1 MSKLKFLLF
10 FLLLVSCNKE
20 PVLFQIDFV
29 SQPQNG
35 GSINL
40 SSSNYNEGEILK
52 LEAVPAENYSFD
64 FWSGDLNSNQAL
76 TDLNVDSDKTVIANF
91 SKKTFELNI
100 TIEGQGKV
108 SKRLIKSGSKNDYS
122 YGSVVEILASPE
134 NGWTFDEWKGDIE
147 NNTTNPVHINI
158 DGQKDI
164 TAVFK
169 KNYVGKNTSKF
180 LALGDSYTVGASVTF
195 SERWPVQFLDE
206 LKLYTTAIDT
216 LQIIATSGWR
226 VDQLK
231 FGMDNSNLEPPYGLV
246 SLLIGVNNQYQGQ
259 NANDFRP
266 EFIEM
271 LEKSLKLVNNRKER
285 FFVISIPDWGASPYG
300 FGFDRAKVSKEINEF
315 NSVVKEE
322 SEKRGLRYFDITAI
336 SRRALIDRTLIASDG
351 LHPSGKMYKLWVDM
365 MIPEISK
372 INFD

>member
-1 MSKLKFLLF
+1 MFKLKFLLF
-10 FLLLVSCNKE
+10 FSLLVSCSKE

-40 SSSNYNEGEILK
+40 NSSSYNEGEILK
-52 LEAVPAENYSFD
+52 LEAIPSENYSFD
-64 FWSGDLNSNQAL
+64 FWSGDLNSNQSLA
-76 TDLNVDSDKTVIANF
+76 DLNVDSNKTVIANF
-91 SKKTFELNI
+91 SKKRFEVNI

-122 YGSVVEILASPE
+122 YGSVVEILASPD
-134 NGWTFDEWKGDIE
+134 NGWSFVEWQGDIE

-158 DGQKDI
+158 DSEKNI
-164 TAVFK
+164 TAIFK
-169 KNYVGKNTSKF
+169 KDYIGKNTSKF
-180 LALGDSYTVGASVTF
+180 LALGDSYTIGQSVEVN
-195 SERWPVQFLDE
+195 ERWPVQFLKE
-206 LKLYTTAIDT
+206 LKATTNVIDT
-216 LQIIATSGWR
+216 LQIIAKTGWR

-231 FGMDNSNLEPPYGLV
+231 EAMNSSDLEPPYGIV

-266 EFIEM
+266 EFIEI
-271 LEKSLKLVNNRKER
+271 LEKSLKLVENRTER
-285 FFVISIPDWGASPYG
+285 LFVISIPDWGASPYG

-322 SEKRGLRYFDITAI
+322 SEKRGLRYFDITTI

-351 LHPSGKMYKLWVDM
+351 LHPSGKMYKLWVDK
-365 MIPEISK
+365 MIPIISK

>member
-1 MSKLKFLLF
+1 
-10 FLLLVSCNKE
+10 V
-20 PVLFQIDFV
+20 
-29 SQPQNG
+29 
-35 GSINL
+35 
-40 SSSNYNEGEILK
+40 
-52 LEAVPAENYSFD
+52 FD
-64 FWSGDLNSNQAL
+64 NWSGDFYG
-76 TDLNVDSDKTVIANF
+76 TDSTAVININSDKNLVANF
-91 SKKTFELNI
+91 SKKRFEINI
-100 TIEGQGKV
+100 SVDGKGSV
-108 SKRLIKSGSKNDYS
+108 SRKLIKSGVNNDFS
-122 YGSVVEILASPE
+122 HGSIVEILALADD
-134 NGWTFDEWKGDIE
+134 GWTFVEWKGDVS
-147 NNTTNPVHINI
+147 NNITNPQHLTVTQTKN
-158 DGQKDI
+158 I
-164 TAVFK
+164 TAVFQE
-169 KNYVGKNTSKF
+169 NISGKNASKF
-180 LALGDSYTVGASVTF
+180 LALGDSYTIGASVTVN
-195 SERWPVQFLDE
+195 ERWPVQFLNE
-206 LKLYTTAIDT
+206 LKLYTSAIDT

-231 FGMDNSNLEPPYGLV
+231 RGMDNSNLEPPYGLV

-300 FGFDRAKVSKEINEF
+300 FGFDRTKVSKEIDEF

-351 LHPSGKMYKLWVDM
+351 LHPSGKMYKLWVDKI
-365 MIPEISK
+365 IPEISK

>member
-1 MSKLKFLLF
+1 LFRNLLPFLLV
-10 FLLLVSCNKE
+10 LIVSCSKD
-20 PVLFQIDFV
+20 PALFQVNFDV
-29 SQPQNG
+29 NPKDG

-40 SSSNYNEGEILK
+40 NSNTYFEGETLNI
-52 LEAVPAENYSFD
+52 EANASKNYVFD
-64 FWSGDLNSNQAL
+64 TWSGDFYG
-76 TDLNVDSDKTVIANF
+76 TDSTAVININSDKNLVANF
-91 SKKTFELNI
+91 SKKRFEINI
-100 TIEGQGKV
+100 SIEGKGSV
-108 SKRLIKSGSKNDYS
+108 SRKLIKSGVNNDFS
-122 YGSVVEILASPE
+122 HGSIVEILALADD
-134 NGWTFDEWKGDIE
+134 GWTFVEWKGDVSNKI
-147 NNTTNPVHINI
+147 TNPQHLTVTQTKN
-158 DGQKDI
+158 I
-164 TAVFK
+164 TAIFQE
-169 KNYVGKNTSKF
+169 NISGKNASKF
-180 LALGDSYTVGASVTF
+180 LALGDSYTIGASVTVN
-195 SERWPVQFLDE
+195 ERWPVQFLNE
-206 LKLYTTAIDT
+206 LKLYTSAIDT

-231 FGMDNSNLEPPYGLV
+231 YGMDNSNLEPPYGLV

-300 FGFDRAKVSKEINEF
+300 FGFDRAKVSKEIDEF

-351 LHPSGKMYKLWVDM
+351 LHPSGKMYKLWVDKI
-365 MIPEISK
+365 IPEISK

>member
-1 MSKLKFLLF
+1 MFKLKFLLF
-10 FLLLVSCNKE
+10 FSLLVSCSKE

-40 SSSNYNEGEILK
+40 NSSSYNEGEILK
-52 LEAVPAENYSFD
+52 LEAIPSENYSFD
-64 FWSGDLNSNQAL
+64 FWSGDLNSNQSLA
-76 TDLNVDSDKTVIANF
+76 DLNVDSNKTVIANF
-91 SKKTFELNI
+91 SKKRFEVNI

-122 YGSVVEILASPE
+122 YGSVVEILASPD
-134 NGWTFDEWKGDIE
+134 NGWSFVEWQGDIE

-158 DGQKDI
+158 DSEKNI
-164 TAVFK
+164 TAIFK
-169 KNYVGKNTSKF
+169 KDYIGKNTSKF
-180 LALGDSYTVGASVTF
+180 LALGDSYTIGQSVEVN
-195 SERWPVQFLDE
+195 ERWPVQFLKE
-206 LKLYTTAIDT
+206 LKATTNVIDT
-216 LQIIATSGWR
+216 LQIIAQTGWR

-231 FGMDNSNLEPPYGLV
+231 EAMNSSDLEPPYGIV

-322 SEKRGLRYFDITAI
+322 SEKRGLRYFNITTI

-351 LHPSGKMYKLWVDM
+351 LHPSGKMYKLWVDKI
-365 MIPEISK
+365 IPIISK

>member
-1 MSKLKFLLF
+1 MFKLKFLLF
-10 FLLLVSCNKE
+10 FSLLVSCSKE

-40 SSSNYNEGEILK
+40 NSSSYNEGEILK
-52 LEAVPAENYSFD
+52 LEAIPSENYSFD
-64 FWSGDLNSNQAL
+64 FWSGDLNSNQSLA
-76 TDLNVDSDKTVIANF
+76 DLNVDSNKTVIANF
-91 SKKTFELNI
+91 SKKRFEVNI

-122 YGSVVEILASPE
+122 YGSIVEILASPVNE
-134 NGWTFDEWKGDIE
+134 WTFVEWQGDIE

-206 LKLYTTAIDT
+206 LKLYTTVLDT

-271 LEKSLKLVNNRKER
+271 LEKSLKLVNYRKER

>member
-1 MSKLKFLLF
+1 MYRNLLPFLLV
-10 FLLLVSCNKE
+10 LIISCSKD
-20 PVLFQIDFV
+20 PALFQVNFDV
-29 SQPQNG
+29 NPKDG
-35 GSINL
+35 GSINY
-40 SSSNYNEGEILK
+40 SSDTYFEGETLNI
-52 LEAVPAENYSFD
+52 EANASKNYVFD
-64 FWSGDLNSNQAL
+64 NWSGDFYS
-76 TDLNVDSDKTVIANF
+76 TDSTAIINIDYDKNIVANF
-91 SKKTFELNI
+91 SKKRFEINI
-100 TIEGQGKV
+100 SVEGKGSV
-108 SKRLIKSGSKNDYS
+108 SRKLIKSGVINDFS
-122 YGSVVEILASPE
+122 HGSIVEILALADD
-134 NGWTFDEWKGDIE
+134 GWTFVEWKGDVS
-147 NNTTNPVHINI
+147 NNITNPQHVTVDQTKNI
-158 DGQKDI
+158 
-164 TAVFK
+164 TVVFEEEF
-169 KNYVGKNTSKF
+169 VGINTSKF
-180 LALGDSYTVGASVTF
+180 LALGDSYTIGASVTVD
-195 SERWPVQFLDE
+195 ERWPVQFLNE
-206 LKLYTTAIDT
+206 LKLYTSAIDT

-231 FGMDNSNLEPPYGLV
+231 YGMDNSNLEPPYGLV

-266 EFIEM
+266 EFIEI

-300 FGFDRAKVSKEINEF
+300 LVFDRAKVSKEIDEF

-351 LHPSGKMYKLWVDM
+351 LHPSGEMYKLWVDK

>member
-1 MSKLKFLLF
+1 MFKLKFLLF
-10 FLLLVSCNKE
+10 FSLLVSCSKE

-40 SSSNYNEGEILK
+40 NSSSYNEGEILK
-52 LEAVPAENYSFD
+52 LEAIPSENYSFD
-64 FWSGDLNSNQAL
+64 FWSGDLNSNQSL
-76 TDLNVDSDKTVIANF
+76 VDLNVDSNKTVIANF
-91 SKKTFELNI
+91 SKKRFEVNI

-122 YGSVVEILASPE
+122 YGSVVEILASPD
-134 NGWTFDEWKGDIE
+134 NGWSFVEWQGDIE

-158 DGQKDI
+158 DSEKNI
-164 TAVFK
+164 TAIFK
-169 KNYVGKNTSKF
+169 KNYIGKNTSKF
-180 LALGDSYTVGASVTF
+180 LALGDSYTIGQSVEVN
-195 SERWPVQFLDE
+195 ERWPVQFLKE
-206 LKLYTTAIDT
+206 LKATTNVIDT
-216 LQIIATSGWR
+216 LQIIAQTGWR

-231 FGMDNSNLEPPYGLV
+231 EAMNSSDLESPYGIV

-266 EFIEM
+266 EFIEI
-271 LEKSLKLVNNRKER
+271 LEKSLKLVENRTER
-285 FFVISIPDWGASPYG
+285 LFVISIPDWGASPYG

-322 SEKRGLRYFDITAI
+322 SEKRGLRYFDITTI

-351 LHPSGKMYKLWVDM
+351 LHPSGKMYKLWVDK
-365 MIPEISK
+365 MIPIISK

>member
-1 MSKLKFLLF
+1 MFKLKFLLF
-10 FLLLVSCNKE
+10 FSLLVSCSKE

-40 SSSNYNEGEILK
+40 NSSSYNEGEILK
-52 LEAVPAENYSFD
+52 LEAIPSENYSFD
-64 FWSGDLNSNQAL
+64 FWSGDLNSNQSLA
-76 TDLNVDSDKTVIANF
+76 DLNVDSNKTVIANF
-91 SKKTFELNI
+91 SKKRFEVNI

-122 YGSVVEILASPE
+122 YGSVVEILASPD
-134 NGWTFDEWKGDIE
+134 NGWSFVEWQGDIE

-158 DGQKDI
+158 DSEKNI
-164 TAVFK
+164 TAIFK
-169 KNYVGKNTSKF
+169 KDYIGKNTSKF
-180 LALGDSYTVGASVTF
+180 LALGDSYTIGQSVEVN
-195 SERWPVQFLDE
+195 ERWPVQFLKE
-206 LKLYTTAIDT
+206 LTATTNVIDT
-216 LQIIATSGWR
+216 LQIIAQTGWR

-231 FGMDNSNLEPPYGLV
+231 EAMNSSDLEPPYGIV

-266 EFIEM
+266 EFIEI
-271 LEKSLKLVNNRKER
+271 LEKSLKLVENRTER
-285 FFVISIPDWGASPYG
+285 LFVISIPDWGASPYG

>member
-1 MSKLKFLLF
+1 MFKLKLLLF
-10 FLLLVSCNKE
+10 FSLLVSCSKE
-20 PVLFQIDFV
+20 AVLFQIDFV

-40 SSSNYNEGEILK
+40 SSSSYNDGEILK
-52 LEAVPAENYSFD
+52 LEAIPSQNYNFN
-64 FWSGDLNSNQAL
+64 FWSGDLYSNQSLA
-76 TDLNVDSDKTVIANF
+76 DLNVDSDKTVIANF
-91 SKKTFELNI
+91 SKKRFEVNI
-100 TIEGQGKV
+100 AIEGQGIV

-122 YGSVVEILASPE
+122 FGSIVEILASPVKE
-134 NGWTFDEWKGDIE
+134 WTFVEWQGDIE

-206 LKLYTTAIDT
+206 LKLYTTVLDT

-271 LEKSLKLVNNRKER
+271 LEKSLKLVNYRKER

>member
-1 MSKLKFLLF
+1 MFKLKFLLF
-10 FLLLVSCNKE
+10 FSLLVSCSKE

-40 SSSNYNEGEILK
+40 NSSSYNEGEILK
-52 LEAVPAENYSFD
+52 LEAIPSENYSFD
-64 FWSGDLNSNQAL
+64 FWSGDLNSNQSLA
-76 TDLNVDSDKTVIANF
+76 DLNVDSNKTVIANF
-91 SKKTFELNI
+91 SKKRFEVNI

-122 YGSVVEILASPE
+122 YGSVVEILASPD
-134 NGWTFDEWKGDIE
+134 NGWSFVEWQGDIE

-158 DGQKDI
+158 DSEKNI
-164 TAVFK
+164 TAIFK
-169 KNYVGKNTSKF
+169 KNYIGKNTSKF
-180 LALGDSYTVGASVTF
+180 LALGDSYTIGQSVEVN
-195 SERWPVQFLDE
+195 ERWPVQFLKE
-206 LKLYTTAIDT
+206 LKATTNVIDT
-216 LQIIATSGWR
+216 LQIIAQTGWR

-231 FGMDNSNLEPPYGLV
+231 EAMNSSDLEPPYGIV

-266 EFIEM
+266 EFIEI
-271 LEKSLKLVNNRKER
+271 LEKSLKLVENRTER
-285 FFVISIPDWGASPYG
+285 LFVISIPDWGASPYG

-322 SEKRGLRYFDITAI
+322 SEKRGLRYFNITTI

-351 LHPSGKMYKLWVDM
+351 LHPSGKMYKLWVDK
-365 MIPEISK
+365 MIPIISK

>member
-1 MSKLKFLLF
+1 MFKLKFLLF
-10 FLLLVSCNKE
+10 FSLLVSCSKE

-40 SSSNYNEGEILK
+40 NSSSYNEGEILK
-52 LEAVPAENYSFD
+52 LEAIPSENYSFD
-64 FWSGDLNSNQAL
+64 FWSGDLNSNQSLA
-76 TDLNVDSDKTVIANF
+76 DLNVDSNKTVIANF
-91 SKKTFELNI
+91 SKKKFEVNI

-122 YGSVVEILASPE
+122 YGSVVEILASPD
-134 NGWTFDEWKGDIE
+134 NGWSFVEWQGDIE

-158 DGQKDI
+158 DSEKNI
-164 TAVFK
+164 TAIFK
-169 KNYVGKNTSKF
+169 KNYIGKNTSKF
-180 LALGDSYTVGASVTF
+180 LALGDSYTIGQSVEVN
-195 SERWPVQFLDE
+195 ERWPVQFLKE
-206 LKLYTTAIDT
+206 LKATTNVIDT
-216 LQIIATSGWR
+216 LQIIAQTGWR

-231 FGMDNSNLEPPYGLV
+231 EAMNSSDLEPPYGIV

-266 EFIEM
+266 EFIEI
-271 LEKSLKLVNNRKER
+271 LEKSLKLVENRTER
-285 FFVISIPDWGASPYG
+285 LFVISIPDWGASPYG

-315 NSVVKEE
+315 NSVVKEA
-322 SEKRGLRYFDITAI
+322 SEKRGLRYFNITTI

-351 LHPSGKMYKLWVDM
+351 LHPSGKMYKLWVDK
-365 MIPEISK
+365 MIPIISK

>member
-1 MSKLKFLLF
+1 MFKLKLLIF
-10 FLLLVSCNKE
+10 FSFLVSCNKE

-40 SSSNYNEGEILK
+40 SSSSYNDGEILK
-52 LEAVPAENYSFD
+52 LEAIPSQNYNFN
-64 FWSGDLNSNQAL
+64 FWSGDLYSNQSLA
-76 TDLNVDSDKTVIANF
+76 DLNVDSDKTVIANF
-91 SKKTFELNI
+91 SKKRFEVNI
-100 TIEGQGKV
+100 AIEGQGIV

-122 YGSVVEILASPE
+122 FGSIVEILASPVKE
-134 NGWTFDEWKGDIE
+134 WTFVEWQGDIE

-206 LKLYTTAIDT
+206 LKLYTTVLDT

>member
-1 MSKLKFLLF
+1 LFKLKLLIF
-10 FLLLVSCNKE
+10 FSFLVSCNKE

-40 SSSNYNEGEILK
+40 SSSSYNDGEILK
-52 LEAVPAENYSFD
+52 LEAIPSQNYNFN
-64 FWSGDLNSNQAL
+64 FWSGDLYSNQSLA
-76 TDLNVDSDKTVIANF
+76 DLNVDSDKTVIANF
-91 SKKTFELNI
+91 SKKRFEVNI
-100 TIEGQGKV
+100 AIEGQGIV

-122 YGSVVEILASPE
+122 YGSIVEILASPVNE
-134 NGWTFDEWKGDIE
+134 WTFVEWQGDIE

-206 LKLYTTAIDT
+206 LKLYTTVLDT

>member
-1 MSKLKFLLF
+1 MFKLKLLIF
-10 FLLLVSCNKE
+10 FSFLVSCNKE

-40 SSSNYNEGEILK
+40 SSSSYNDGEILK
-52 LEAVPAENYSFD
+52 LEAIPSQNYNFN
-64 FWSGDLNSNQAL
+64 FWSGDLYSNQSLA
-76 TDLNVDSDKTVIANF
+76 DLNVDSDKTVIANF
-91 SKKTFELNI
+91 SKKRFEVNI
-100 TIEGQGKV
+100 AIEGQGIV

-122 YGSVVEILASPE
+122 FGSIVEILASPVKE
-134 NGWTFDEWKGDIE
+134 STFVEWQGDIE

-206 LKLYTTAIDT
+206 LKLYTTVLDT

>member
-1 MSKLKFLLF
+1 MFKLKFLLF
-10 FLLLVSCNKE
+10 FSLLVSCSKE

-40 SSSNYNEGEILK
+40 NSSSYNEGEILK
-52 LEAVPAENYSFD
+52 LEAIPSENYSFD
-64 FWSGDLNSNQAL
+64 FWSGDLNSNQSLA
-76 TDLNVDSDKTVIANF
+76 DLNVDSNKTVIANF
-91 SKKTFELNI
+91 SKKKFEVNI

-122 YGSVVEILASPE
+122 YGSVVEILASPD
-134 NGWTFDEWKGDIE
+134 NGWSFVEWQGDIE

-158 DGQKDI
+158 DSEKNI
-164 TAVFK
+164 TAIFK
-169 KNYVGKNTSKF
+169 KNYIGKNTSKF
-180 LALGDSYTVGASVTF
+180 LALGDSYTIGQSVEVN
-195 SERWPVQFLDE
+195 ERWPVQFLKE
-206 LKLYTTAIDT
+206 LKATTNVIDT
-216 LQIIATSGWR
+216 LQIIAQTGWR

-231 FGMDNSNLEPPYGLV
+231 EAMNSSDLESPYGIV

-266 EFIEM
+266 EFIEI
-271 LEKSLKLVNNRKER
+271 LEKSLKLVENRTER
-285 FFVISIPDWGASPYG
+285 LFVISIPDWGASPYG

>member
-1 MSKLKFLLF
+1 MYRNLLPFLLV
-10 FLLLVSCNKE
+10 LIISCSKD
-20 PVLFQIDFV
+20 PALFQVNFDV
-29 SQPQNG
+29 NPKDG
-35 GSINL
+35 GSINY
-40 SSSNYNEGEILK
+40 SSDTYFEGEILNI
-52 LEAVPAENYSFD
+52 EANASKNYVFD
-64 FWSGDLNSNQAL
+64 NWSGDFYS
-76 TDLNVDSDKTVIANF
+76 TDSTAVINIDYDKNIVANF
-91 SKKTFELNI
+91 SKKRFQINI
-100 TIEGQGKV
+100 SVEGKGSV
-108 SKRLIKSGSKNDYS
+108 SRKLIKSGVINDFS
-122 YGSVVEILASPE
+122 HGSIVEILALADD
-134 NGWTFDEWKGDIE
+134 GWTFVEWKGDVS
-147 NNTTNPVHINI
+147 NNITNPQHVTVDQTKNI
-158 DGQKDI
+158 
-164 TAVFK
+164 TVVFEEEF
-169 KNYVGKNTSKF
+169 VGINTSKF
-180 LALGDSYTVGASVTF
+180 LALGDSYTIGASVTVD
-195 SERWPVQFLDE
+195 ERWPVQFLNE
-206 LKLYTTAIDT
+206 LKLYTSAIDT

-231 FGMDNSNLEPPYGLV
+231 YGMDNSNLEPPYGLV

-266 EFIEM
+266 EFIEI

-300 FGFDRAKVSKEINEF
+300 LVFDRAKVSKEIDEF

-351 LHPSGKMYKLWVDM
+351 LHPSGEMYKLWVDK

>member
-1 MSKLKFLLF
+1 MFKLKFLLF
-10 FLLLVSCNKE
+10 FSLLVSCTKE

-40 SSSNYNEGEILK
+40 NSSSYNEGEILK
-52 LEAVPAENYSFD
+52 LEAIPSENYSFD
-64 FWSGDLNSNQAL
+64 FWSGDLNSNQSLA
-76 TDLNVDSDKTVIANF
+76 DLNVDSNKTVIANF
-91 SKKTFELNI
+91 SKKRFEVNI

-122 YGSVVEILASPE
+122 YGSVVEILASPD
-134 NGWTFDEWKGDIE
+134 NGWSFVEWQGDIE

-158 DGQKDI
+158 DSEKNI
-164 TAVFK
+164 TAIFK
-169 KNYVGKNTSKF
+169 KDYIGKNTSKF
-180 LALGDSYTVGASVTF
+180 LALGDSYTIGQSVEVN
-195 SERWPVQFLDE
+195 ERWPVQFLKE
-206 LKLYTTAIDT
+206 LKATTNVIDT
-216 LQIIATSGWR
+216 LQIIAQTGWR

-231 FGMDNSNLEPPYGLV
+231 EAMNSSDLEPPYGIV

-266 EFIEM
+266 EFIEI
-271 LEKSLKLVNNRKER
+271 LEKSLKLVENRTER
-285 FFVISIPDWGASPYG
+285 LFVISIPDWGASPYG

-322 SEKRGLRYFDITAI
+322 SEKRGLRYFNITTI

-351 LHPSGKMYKLWVDM
+351 LHPSGKMYKLWVDKI
-365 MIPEISK
+365 IPIISK